1 MFAEPIIDLWYLS
14 RGSFNCI
21 FEIGGAV
28 PPTVCRISV
37 VPDALEQDEWT
48 LTDERDRFLARR
60 GSTVTEAPSLVYRAR
75 FMLTFL
81 NRFSYALG
89 PSFVQELGH
98 VEVFAGRYPLQELE
112 RNYRVNW
119 GQCTDLKQR
128 AEDYE
133 DQGYSV
139 VVQKME
145 KLGDRWTSVSPEQ
158 IFALLW
164 FFKTAD
170 LAFRFRH
177 HDLSDGNILT
187 RQYGGGGGGKMFT
200 FQFGKK
206 SWVIRES
213 VLPVVIDLDF
223 ATVNVS
229 SFEVDA
235 SRVGTYEF
243 APPDALCREYLTDL
257 LDFNSD
263 TPGLVKRIGLRDN
276 EEWEQCFS
284 FGEKTND
291 GYDYWSVGYKILKN
305 LLPTQV
311 RVVRA
316 LLSADKAKLFYK
328 NIFNKIELRTADMR
342 STKKYL
348 KALYINT
355 VITWAIVSSNW
366 KMPTNDPRYPELL
379 FHWDIYQSAFEIPEV
394 QQLHDLVEESGS
406 VAPYREL
413 IRYLMGW
420 EPTERGLRVLHR
432 FSKSKGQI
440 FYPLVVKTPT
450 TTTTATGQIYT
461 FDPRVMENAGD
472 SLFTVEDKQHLE
484 MKI

>member
-1 MFAEPIIDLWYLS
+1 M
-14 RGSFNCI
+14 
-21 FEIGGAV
+21 
-28 PPTVCRISV
+28 CRISV
-37 VPDALEQDEWT
+37 VPDALEHDEWQ

-60 GSTVTEAPSLVYRAR
+60 GSIVTEAPSLVYRAR

-81 NRFSYALG
+81 NGFRYALG

-98 VEVFAGRYPLQELE
+98 VQVFAGRDPLQELE
-112 RNYRVNW
+112 RTYRVNW

-133 DQGYSV
+133 NQGYSV

-177 HDLSDGNILT
+177 HDLSEGNILT
-187 RQYGGGGGGKMFT
+187 RQYGGTTTFT

-206 SWVIRES
+206 SWVIQER

-257 LDFNSD
+257 LDFNPEN
-263 TPGLVKRIGLRDN
+263 PGLVQRVGMRNN

-284 FGEKTND
+284 FNEKTND
-291 GYDYWSVGYKILKN
+291 GYDYWSVGYKILRN
-305 LLPTQV
+305 LLPAQV
-311 RVVRA
+311 RIVRA
-316 LLSADKAKLFYK
+316 ILAKKAEHFCE
-328 NIFNKIELRTADMR
+328 NVFNKIWLRTADMR

-348 KALYINT
+348 EALYINT

-366 KMPTNDPRYPELL
+366 KMPTNDPRYPSLL
-379 FHWDIYQSAFEIPEV
+379 FHWDMYKPASEIPEV
-394 QQLHDLVEESGS
+394 EQLHNVVDEAES
-406 VAPYREL
+406 VAPYRDL

-420 EPTERGLRVLHR
+420 EPTERGIGVLHR
-432 FSKSKGQI
+432 FSKREGQI
-440 FYPLVVKTPT
+440 FYPFVVKTPMVAT
-450 TTTTATGQIYT
+450 TTTGQVYT
-461 FDPRVMENAGD
+461 FDPRVMENKGD
-472 SLFTVEDKQHLE
+472 SIFTVEDKQHLE